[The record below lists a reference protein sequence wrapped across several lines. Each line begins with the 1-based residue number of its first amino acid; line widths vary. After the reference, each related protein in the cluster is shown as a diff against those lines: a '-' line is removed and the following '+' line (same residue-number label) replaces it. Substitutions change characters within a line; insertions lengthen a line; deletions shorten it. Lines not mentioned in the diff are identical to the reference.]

1 MPSRAAAP
9 TPPPPPVGV
18 ILAGGASSRFGSPK
32 GLARVGGARM
42 IDRVADALRE
52 VTPELLLVANDPAA
66 ADWLP
71 AVPRIADRLP
81 GGGGLSGVHAALAH
95 AGGHV
100 VVVAWDMPFVTG
112 PLLRALW
119 RRCVDAGADA
129 CYPESA
135 SPVGME
141 PFCACYAPSSMDVI
155 ETAVR
160 AGDAGGARV
169 ARALHRPAWMPAADV
184 RAFGDPARLLFS
196 VNSPADLARAEAMAA
211 GPI

>member
-1 MPSRAAAP
+1 VPSPAAARAVL
-9 TPPPPPVGV
+9 PPVGV
-18 ILAGGASSRFGSPK
+18 ILAGGASARFGSPK

-42 IDRVADALRE
+42 IDRVAHALRE
-52 VTPELLLVANDPAA
+52 AVPELLLVANDPAA

-71 AVPRIADRLP
+71 GVPRIADRLA

-95 AGGHV
+95 TRRHV
-100 VVVAWDMPFVTG
+100 VVAAWDMPFVTG

-119 RRCVDAGADA
+119 HRCADAGADA
-129 CYPESA
+129 CYPESG

-155 ETAVR
+155 EAALR

-169 ARALHRPAWMPAADV
+169 ARALPRPLWMPAADV
-184 RAFGDPARLLFS
+184 RAFGDPGRLLFS
-196 VNSPADLARAEAMAA
+196 VNTPADLVHAEAMAA